1 MVSYKRSQGQ
11 TFCLGFTRRSDG
23 EYLDSTKQNVWS
35 QQKDIWETSKSG
47 FTWRR
52 AERVVKKV
60 EYDKVRGF
68 KVIEKII
75 GFINCKWWERKEIK

>member
-1 MVSYKRSQGQ
+1 MSSKRSQGQ
-11 TFCLGFTRRSDG
+11 TFCLGFAWCSDG

-35 QQKDIWETSKSG
+35 QQKDIWETSKNG
-47 FTWRR
+47 FTLRG

-60 EYDKVRGF
+60 EYDKVREF